1 MNKVPVSSGE
11 DMQRRSSTPA
21 EVGGGKARC
30 GKSRAAS
37 ADLKVH
43 LETTD
48 GEGVLAADA
57 VKKGARTR
65 EVGNNVKER
74 MNPVYGET

>member
-37 ADLKVH
+37 ADLKVY
-43 LETTD
+43 LDTTE
-48 GEGVLAADA
+48 GGVLAADA
-57 VKKGARTR
+57 VKKAQELEKSATTLRRG
-65 EVGNNVKER
+65 
-74 MNPVYGET
+74 

>member
-11 DMQRRSSTPA
+11 DMQRRSSSPA

-30 GKSRAAS
+30 GKNRAAS
-37 ADLKVH
+37 TDLKVYVD
-43 LETTD
+43 TTE
-48 GEGVLAADA
+48 GGVLAADA